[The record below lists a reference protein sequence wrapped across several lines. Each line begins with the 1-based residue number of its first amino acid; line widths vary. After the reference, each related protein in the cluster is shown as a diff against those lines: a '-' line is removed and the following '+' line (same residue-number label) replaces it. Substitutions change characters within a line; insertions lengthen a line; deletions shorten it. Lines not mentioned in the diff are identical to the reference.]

1 MTNPHSNSNP
11 TPPTEL
17 ALAEHRL
24 LQAISRAQ
32 SGFIGSDSNSSV
44 FEGVLAAVLSATGS
58 EYGFVA
64 EVLYDPQTQPYLK
77 IQALTDI
84 SWDDASRNMV
94 ALGNATGIEFRNT
107 ATLFGAALLTGEPVI
122 ANTPGSDARSGGLPK
137 GHPPMNAFLG
147 IPINHGGSLVAMVGL
162 ANRAGGYSQADVE
175 FLQPLSQTI
184 GQLVQ
189 ARRNEVARAQAVAAL
204 EAATAQ
210 LAEKTRAL
218 EITLD
223 NMDQGIAMT
232 DANGQYGVY
241 NRRWQEL
248 LDLPESFMATKPTQE
263 EVFRFQKERGDFG
276 DGLNLVEDRG
286 RQYMNQGGS
295 VAGWPAKYQRHT
307 RDGRVLE
314 VATRA
319 TPSGG
324 MVRMFA
330 DVTSEHQTHLALQE
344 RLGFIE
350 KITSRAPGL
359 VMQFRLLPNGQESFP
374 YASDAFMGIYG
385 IDPELVKDDASCLRP
400 LHHPQ
405 DYPAM
410 VESILK
416 SARDLTPWRHEYRLL
431 LADGTVRWLFANAVP
446 EREPGGS
453 VLWCGFITD
462 ITEKKSNEQ
471 KIEKLAYF
479 DELTGLPNRRLLMD
493 RLQTALHASE
503 RHKEA
508 GALLFIDL
516 DNFKDLNDTQGHDVG
531 DRLLQQVASRLLH
544 CVRSLDTVARLGGD
558 EFVVMLEALA
568 FDPDGAATQAEMV
581 GRKILAALNEPYTF
595 NGVEHHSTPSIG
607 VTLFFS
613 HQTTVEDLLKQADLA
628 MYQAKASGRNSLC
641 FFEASMQAVV
651 TRRAEL
657 ESELRL
663 GLTRD
668 ELLVYY
674 QPVVDVTGNVT
685 GVEALVRWQHS
696 QRGLVPPA
704 EFIGLAEQTGLIV
717 PLGGWVLERVGLQL
731 ARWAG
736 QTETQG
742 LSIAVNVSARQFRQ
756 AGFVAQVR
764 DMLQRT
770 GANPRL
776 LKLELTESMLLNDVD
791 AVIGIMKELKSLGVS
806 FSLDDFGTG
815 YSSLSYLKR
824 LPLDQ
829 LKIDKSFVR
838 DVLTN
843 PDDAAIA
850 RAILTLAQSLELDVV
865 AEGIEQAAQRD
876 LFVAWGCQ
884 SFQGFYFGRPV
895 PVSQLS
901 FFNS

>member
-1 MTNPHSNSNP
+1 M
-11 TPPTEL
+11 
-17 ALAEHRL
+17 
-24 LQAISRAQ
+24 
-32 SGFIGSDSNSSV
+32 
-44 FEGVLAAVLSATGS
+44 
-58 EYGFVA
+58 
-64 EVLYDPQTQPYLK
+64 
-77 IQALTDI
+77 
-84 SWDDASRNMV
+84 
-94 ALGNATGIEFRNT
+94 
-107 ATLFGAALLTGEPVI
+107 
-122 ANTPGSDARSGGLPK
+122 
-137 GHPPMNAFLG
+137 
-147 IPINHGGSLVAMVGL
+147 
-162 ANRAGGYSQADVE
+162 
-175 FLQPLSQTI
+175 
-184 GQLVQ
+184 
-189 ARRNEVARAQAVAAL
+189 
-204 EAATAQ
+204 
-210 LAEKTRAL
+210 
-218 EITLD
+218 
-223 NMDQGIAMT
+223 
-232 DANGQYGVY
+232 
-241 NRRWQEL
+241 
-248 LDLPESFMATKPTQE
+248 
-263 EVFRFQKERGDFG
+263 
-276 DGLNLVEDRG
+276 
-286 RQYMNQGGS
+286 
-295 VAGWPAKYQRHT
+295 
-307 RDGRVLE
+307 
-314 VATRA
+314 
-319 TPSGG
+319 
-324 MVRMFA
+324 
-330 DVTSEHQTHLALQE
+330 
-344 RLGFIE
+344 
-350 KITSRAPGL
+350 
-359 VMQFRLLPNGQESFP
+359 
-374 YASDAFMGIYG
+374 
-385 IDPELVKDDASCLRP
+385 
-400 LHHPQ
+400 
-405 DYPAM
+405 
-410 VESILK
+410 
-416 SARDLTPWRHEYRLL
+416 
-431 LADGTVRWLFANAVP
+431 
-446 EREPGGS
+446 
-453 VLWCGFITD
+453 
-462 ITEKKSNEQ
+462 
-471 KIEKLAYF
+471 
-479 DELTGLPNRRLLMD
+479 
-493 RLQTALHASE
+493 
-503 RHKEA
+503 
-508 GALLFIDL
+508 
-516 DNFKDLNDTQGHDVG
+516 
-531 DRLLQQVASRLLH
+531 
-544 CVRSLDTVARLGGD
+544 RSLDTVSRLGGD

-595 NGVEHHSTPSIG
+595 NGIEHHSTPSIG

-651 TRRAEL
+651 IRRAEL